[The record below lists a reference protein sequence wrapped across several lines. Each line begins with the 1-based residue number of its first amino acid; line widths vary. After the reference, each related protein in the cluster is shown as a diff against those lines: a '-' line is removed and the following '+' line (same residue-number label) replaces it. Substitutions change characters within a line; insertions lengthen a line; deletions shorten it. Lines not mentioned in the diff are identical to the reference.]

1 MDNCNFSCKEHQIA
15 VGIAVLGSI
24 LQFTSIHPALHPYT
38 EQIMMQSTAECWINT
53 KGVYQMFVQKGKM
66 VTLGSHWRMITPFL
80 NLWKACTNAWL
91 VLEESMACY
100 LGSMKKMKKKRLG
113 FIKKKKLGFN
123 MKKKRL
129 GFSLAFIHEQ
139 EELGIHEEEE
149 LRIQFVVMRLH
160 LPLLSSGWLSSQ
172 VLVQK
177 WSKACEFSEWVM
189 LMVQHHLQQQETVA
203 ARCTWALG
211 GSRPYRQVR

>member
-1 MDNCNFSCKEHQIA
+1 
-15 VGIAVLGSI
+15 
-24 LQFTSIHPALHPYT
+24 
-38 EQIMMQSTAECWINT
+38 MQSTLWCKALQNAASIHKEST
-53 KGVYQMFVQKGKM
+53 QMFVQKGKM
-66 VTLGSHWRMITPFL
+66 VTLVSHWRMITPFL

-91 VLEESMACY
+91 VLEETMACY
-100 LGSMKKMKKKRLG
+100 LGSMKKMKKKSFG

-123 MKKKRL
+123 MKKRILAFIKKKRL
-129 GFSLAFIHEQ
+129 GFSLAFIHEE
-139 EELGIHEEEE
+139 EELGIHEEEEE

-177 WSKACEFSEWVM
+177 WSKACEFSERVM
-189 LMVQHHLQQQETVA
+189 LMVQHHLQQQDTVA

-211 GSRPYRQVR
+211 SSRPYRQVR